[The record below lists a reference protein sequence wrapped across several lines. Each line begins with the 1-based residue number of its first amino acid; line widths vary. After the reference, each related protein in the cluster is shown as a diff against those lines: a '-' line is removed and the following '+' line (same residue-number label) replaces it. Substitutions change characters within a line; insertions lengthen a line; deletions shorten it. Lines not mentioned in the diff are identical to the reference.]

1 MSFQKKVQ
9 SHTMFCIKQTWEMFS
24 DLNQFVE
31 TADGIIKTSDTVLFV
46 KLYNISYY
54 IKKTSKKS
62 YFLKLALCK

>member
-9 SHTMFCIKQTWEMFS
+9 SHTMFCIKQTREMFS

-46 KLYNISYY
+46 KLYISYY
-54 IKKTSKKS
+54 IKKTSKK
-62 YFLKLALCK
+62 KLLFKISPV